1 MKSLLFFAAP
11 LWSLYLKTPS
21 TSMMME
27 HKQHIV
33 SPPLPFPYTG
43 LTKALS
49 AYIDEKEEWNV
60 VDFSAPHP
68 GEEDNKVIHIP
79 LLAIAQLPDPGIE
92 IDKRART
99 SEHPLSLRAYGEHP
113 LGLRAYGEHHHTT
126 FQQSPYAEVMTY
138 PQFCVLEKKVASVV
152 FAYLGDTRRH
162 WMLQLDPLFLYS
174 DSVRRYGNDP
184 STITKTLWVTPSA
197 SIGVPDAILWK
208 PPPPPHPLL

>member
-79 LLAIAQLPDPGIE
+79 LLAIAQLPDPGTE

-99 SEHPLSLRAYGEHP
+99 SEHPLSLR
-113 LGLRAYGEHHHTT
+113 EHHHTT

-197 SIGVPDAILWK
+197 TIGMPDAILWK
-208 PPPPPHPLL
+208 PPPPHPLL